1 MRCFATRIVATAA
14 VVLLGSN
21 AAWALAP
28 SVQVMPGPNK
38 PMQVFQQDDAACRQY
53 ADGQAGPD
61 ESGSTVAGSA
71 IVGTILGAG
80 LGAAFGG
87 GRGAAIGA
95 ASGAIAG
102 TGYGASAAAQQQYT
116 QQQRY
121 DNAYV
126 QCMYSRGNQV
136 PGAAGAAPPPPGA
149 QPPPPDSQPP
159 PGAQPPPGTQGP
171 PPGTPPPPPS
181 Q

>member
-1 MRCFATRIVATAA
+1 MRSFVTRIVAMAGA
-14 VVLLGSN
+14 LLLGSS

-28 SVQVMPGPNK
+28 SVQVMPGANK
-38 PMQVFQQDDAACRQY
+38 PLDVFQQDDAACRQY

-71 IVGTILGAG
+71 IVGTLLGAG

-95 ASGAIAG
+95 GAGAVAG
-102 TGYGASAAAQQQYT
+102 TGYGANAAAQQQYT

-126 QCMYSRGNQV
+126 QCMYSKGNQV
-136 PGAAGAAPPPPGA
+136 PGAAGGSAPPPPGS
-149 QPPPPDSQPP
+149 QPPPPGSQPP
-159 PGAQPPPGTQGP
+159 PGTEGP
-171 PPGTPPPPPS
+171 PPGTPAPPS